1 MGPADQ
7 LLRTRIEEPKRSLLV
22 VERSVDAY
30 FLEGGGENY
39 VITEIQ
45 VISVR

>member
-7 LLRTRIEEPKRSLLV
+7 LLRTRIEEPKRSLFV
-22 VERSVDAY
+22 VECFVNAY

-39 VITEIQ
+39 IIMEVQ
-45 VISVR
+45 VMSVR